1 MMKKTA
7 LFALTFG
14 MLILL
19 WGCPYK
25 SQVAL
30 GSAVEKISSEYIG
43 SWMPETET
51 AKENPSYYIISK
63 YDSVKYAIEH
73 SQYNDEEK
81 GYSTKNYI
89 GHTTSIDGF
98 VFMHLVESGTKEFL
112 LHRLVLTPSGMMLY
126 EVTDNIDEQFDS
138 SEKMREFFKQ
148 NMRLSFFYN
157 RDEVVLVRKPR

>member
-1 MMKKTA
+1 MIKKTA

-25 SQVAL
+25 SPVAL
-30 GSAVEKISSEYIG
+30 GPAVEKVQSEYIG
-43 SWMPETET
+43 SWVSETDVVST
-51 AKENPSYYIISK
+51 NPSYYVIAK
-63 YDSVKYAIEH
+63 YDSVRYSIEH

-81 GYSTKNYI
+81 GYSTKSYVA
-89 GHTTSIDGF
+89 HTTSIDGF
-98 VFMHLVESGTKEFL
+98 VFMHLVESGTEEFL
-112 LHRLVLTPSGMMLY
+112 LHRLVLTPSGMTLF

-157 RDEVVLVRKPR
+157 REEVVLVRKPK